1 MNALIDAALSH
12 TRTVLSV
19 LFVLTIWGITSYIN
33 IPKEASPDIPF
44 PLILVEIPHP
54 GISPVDGERLLL
66 KPMEKR
72 LLSISGLKELNAKAL
87 EGAAFISLEFDVDF
101 DKDQALIDVR
111 EQVDIAKAE
120 LPADSEEPVV
130 SELNAALFPVI
141 AVTLS
146 GEIPE
151 RKLHDISVELK
162 DKLDSL
168 PGVLNARLTGNRE
181 ELLEVI
187 VDPAKLEAYNVSQQE
202 LINAVT
208 LNNRLVAAGAL
219 DTGKGRF
226 SVKVPGLVETA
237 EDVYNLPIKVSGEGV
252 VTLSDLTEI
261 RRTFKDPVGF
271 ARYNGSQAIA
281 IQVVKRIGANIIEV
295 AQSVRDTVE
304 QERRFWPEGVET
316 GFILD
321 QSRFIEDA
329 LDQLQASI
337 LTAVSLVLIVVVA
350 ALGIRSG
357 LMVGIAIP
365 SSFLITFLI
374 LNQIGITINQMVMF
388 GLVLAVGMLV
398 DGAIVIVEY
407 ADRKMAEGQDRKTAY
422 GMAAKRMFWPITSS
436 TMTTLAAFLPMLLW
450 PGLTG
455 KFMSYLPITLIFI
468 LGASLFVALIFL
480 PVIGSIIGR
489 TQLQGSSELSALAAD
504 DGGSLDNLK
513 GFMGRY
519 VKLISFAVRQPIM
532 IIGAAFAVILIIVSV
547 FSNTKVNTTF
557 FINGDPEFISI
568 IVGARGNLSTE
579 EKRDLTIDVERRLS
593 GIQGIRATY
602 SAIGGIT
609 EIAAGPE
616 TPPPDDMIARIN
628 VEFTSWKERDFSG
641 KDIVRDIRESISD
654 VPGLRIE
661 IREQQD
667 GPPVGK
673 DIQLELSSDF
683 YDVLQ
688 SETVRISQYLETIDH
703 LNDLEDSLPLP
714 GIQWELEVDREQA
727 GRFGADIAQIGV
739 MVQLVTNGVLLGE
752 YRPDDAEDEVEIRV
766 RYPYN
771 ERNIEQ
777 LDRLRIQTIDGLV
790 PISNFVKRVP
800 KPQVNKVDRRDGQKV
815 LFVRASV
822 DKDYTTIEDKVA
834 EIEAWLLQADIDSRV
849 SYKFRGAD
857 EESEAAE
864 EFLGGAMLLALFLM
878 ALILLTQFNNFY
890 HVALTLLS
898 VIVSTIGV
906 LLGIIITG
914 QNFSVVMTGT
924 GIVALAGIVVNN
936 NIVLIDTFN
945 RLRASGYELYD
956 AIIRTS
962 AQRFRPVLLT
972 TVTTIS
978 GLLPMALEV
987 NLDFFERRVSIGGP
1001 VAIWWVELSTAVIFG
1016 LAFATVVTLLMT
1028 PAMLALPEHIR
1039 RSTIFKRLRGE
1050 KPTMQPAE

>member
-1 MNALIDAALSH
+1 MTALIDSALSH

-19 LFVLTIWGITSYIN
+19 LLILIIWGITSYIN

-72 LLSISGLKELNAKAL
+72 LLSIDGLKELNAKAL
-87 EGAAFISLEFDVDF
+87 EGVAFLSLEFDVNF

-111 EQVDIAKAE
+111 EQVDLAKSE

-151 RKLHDISVELK
+151 RKLHEISVDLK

-168 PGVLNARLTGNRE
+168 PGVLNAKLTGDRE

-187 VDPAKLEAYNVSQQE
+187 VDPSKLEAYNVSQQE

-208 LNNRLVAAGAL
+208 LNNQLVAAGAL

-237 EDVYNLPIKVSGEGV
+237 QDVYDLPIKVSGEGV

-261 RRTFKDPVGF
+261 RRTFKDPDGF
-271 ARYNGSQAIA
+271 ARYNGSPAIA
-281 IQVVKRIGANIIEV
+281 IQVVKRLGANIIEV
-295 AQSVRDTVE
+295 AGLVRNTVE

-321 QSRFIEDA
+321 QSKFIDDA

-337 LTAVSLVLIVVVA
+337 LTAVSLVLIVIVA

-422 GMAAKRMFWPITSS
+422 GLAAKRMFWPITSS

-455 KFMSYLPITLIFI
+455 KFMSYLPITLIII
-468 LGASLFVALIFL
+468 LTVSLVVALIFL
-480 PVIGSIIGR
+480 PAIGSKIGR
-489 TQLQGSSELSALAAD
+489 TQRQGSQELSALAAD
-504 DGGSLDNLK
+504 DGGSLADLT

-519 VKLISFAVRQPIM
+519 VRLISLAVRQPLKVV
-532 IIGAAFAVILIIVSV
+532 GAAFVAIFVIISV
-547 FSNTKVNTTF
+547 FANTKVNTTF
-557 FINGDPEFISI
+557 FINGDPEFLSI
-568 IVGARGNLSTE
+568 IVGGRGNLSNE
-579 EKRDLTIDVERRLS
+579 EKRDLTIGVERRLADIP
-593 GIQGIRATY
+593 GVRATY

-641 KDIVRDIRESISD
+641 KDIVRQIRKNLAD

-661 IREQQD
+661 IREQVD

-683 YDVLQ
+683 YDILQ
-688 SETVRISQYLETIDH
+688 SETLRIREYIETIEH
-703 LNDLEDSLPLP
+703 LVDLEDSRPLP

-727 GRFGADIAQIGV
+727 GRFGADIAQVGV

-752 YRPDDAEDEVEIRV
+752 YRPDDAEEEVEIRV
-766 RYPYN
+766 RYPY
-771 ERNIEQ
+771 EVRSIEQ
-777 LDRLRIQTIDGLV
+777 LDRLRIQTNEGLV

-815 LFVRASV
+815 LFIRAAV
-822 DKDYTTIEDKVA
+822 DKDFASIEDKVA
-834 EIEAWLLQADIDSRV
+834 EIEKWLLQADVDSRV
-849 SYKFRGAD
+849 SYKFKGAD
-857 EESEAAE
+857 EESEAAQ

-878 ALILLTQFNNFY
+878 ALILLTQFNSFY
-890 HVALTLLS
+890 QVSLTLLS
-898 VIVSTIGV
+898 VIISTIGV

-972 TVTTIS
+972 TVTTIC

-1016 LAFATVVTLLMT
+1016 LAFATVVTLILT
-1028 PAMLALPEHIR
+1028 PAMLALPEYLRQSDLLNKLR
-1039 RSTIFKRLRGE
+1039 RK